1 MCNYMQ
7 RRILPYNPKL
17 KELARN
23 LRRQGVLSEVI
34 LWNFLKNKQMRGFD
48 FHRQKPIDEYIVDF
62 YAPDLNLVIE
72 INGASHADKIIYDK
86 QRQKRLEYF
95 GLSILNFSD
104 SVVKKDIDSV
114 LRTIDD
120 WVVQNT

>member
-1 MCNYMQ
+1 VCNYMQ

-17 KELARN
+17 KELARK

>member
-17 KELARN
+17 KELARK

>member
-1 MCNYMQ
+1 
-7 RRILPYNPKL
+7 
-17 KELARN
+17 
-23 LRRQGVLSEVI
+23 
-34 LWNFLKNKQMRGFD
+34 MRGFD